1 MNKHILLQYIYQYIY
16 MYTYTYVHVFVYAFI
31 CEFRCIHVFL
41 SSWITSRQN
50 VAQLSGTLRTGRR
63 TRPTPTD
70 CIRRLDW
77 GWRLQRTWSKT
88 MGLSENEVYP
98 QRFSWIW
105 LLIVDLGYP
114 IFIGVSKN
122 GMMQDKK
129 WSARS
134 NNHQD
139 RNKKPVQWKESLRTS
154 LPVGPPW
161 NLTKKSSGMYN
172 LTVSGDGSNATG
184 HRFHV
189 KRLQHIWIKG
199 HRKHPKIFPYSW
211 WYNDIL
217 LCSFYS

>member
-1 MNKHILLQYIYQYIY
+1 MYIYTYIMNKNILLQYIYISIYI
-16 MYTYTYVHVFVYAFI
+16 YTYTYVHVFVYAFI

-77 GWRLQRTWSKT
+77 GWRLQRTWRKT
-88 MGLSENEVYP
+88 MGLS
-98 QRFSWIW
+98 
-105 LLIVDLGYP
+105 
-114 IFIGVSKN
+114 
-122 GMMQDKK
+122 
-129 WSARS
+129 
-134 NNHQD
+134 
-139 RNKKPVQWKESLRTS
+139 TS

-184 HRFHV
+184 HRFQV

-217 LCSFYS
+217 LFSFYS